1 MTTLRKTVLNDNF
14 RGVTP
19 DESNL
24 IKGIATIMMV
34 YHHFFG
40 WPNRILIPD
49 AFNAIQVNGVNL
61 TSFLA
66 QSCKLCVCLFAFL
79 SGYGLFYSYSKLG
92 RRDAGKYCLNK
103 IVKLLVVYW
112 SILLVACVFMR
123 FNSKELYAGII
134 LENILL
140 IKTNLLHTSWYVRF
154 YIEAMLALLIYQVS
168 VRRKCI
174 WKELCGT
181 VFLQGIAY
189 IVNPVNT
196 FTHYF
201 PVFML
206 GYVFAKYK
214 LYEKLYNHIHNMLV
228 FLLSL
233 VALFVLMLVRIKVG
247 DSIGPFAIITVI
259 APALTLVIRDIVNLV
274 SKIKAVDFLI
284 MFICKYSTYYWL
296 LHSLVHCGIAS
307 IQKIVY
313 LPFYTVLIVVWAF
326 ILMTPMVILLKKC
339 DEFLLGKMYGGVK

>member
-1 MTTLRKTVLNDNF
+1 MTTLRKTALSDNF
-14 RGVTP
+14 RGGVTSN
-19 DESNL
+19 ESNL

-40 WPNRILIPD
+40 WPNRILIPN
-49 AFNAIQVNGVNL
+49 AFNTIQVHGVNL

-79 SGYGLFYSYSKLG
+79 SGYGLFYSYSKIE
-92 RRDAGKYCLNK
+92 RRDAEKYCLNK

-112 SILLVACVFMR
+112 SILLVAYVFMR
-123 FNSKELYAGII
+123 LNSKELDAGII

-168 VRRKCI
+168 VRKKCI

-206 GYVFAKYK
+206 GYIFAEYK

-233 VALFVLMLVRIKVG
+233 VTLFALLLIRIKVG

-259 APALTLVIRDIVNLV
+259 APVLTLVIRDIVNLV
-274 SKIKAVDFLI
+274 SRIKAIDFLI

-296 LHSLVHCGIAS
+296 LHSLVHCGVAS

-313 LPFYTVLIVVWAF
+313 LPFYTALIVVWAF
-326 ILMTPMVILLKKC
+326 ILMTPIVVLLKKC
-339 DEFLLGKMYGGVK
+339 DDALLSFFHK